1 VIVKEFKDSE
11 GRPWRLA
18 LTCGSAARIRDMIS
32 VPGEDGKPRP
42 FDLVDAKTLAES
54 IAMIRTS
61 PILLSE
67 VLYAALMPDVD
78 AKQMNREAFLAGM
91 SGDSLD
97 AGREALESEI
107 VSFSP
112 GRLRGVVS
120 SLLAMM
126 DDLEAKEAAKI
137 KDSIEAMK
145 SGVGTTST
153 SSPAS
158 SESIP
163 PSGRSENLLAQ
174 SGG

>member
-1 VIVKEFKDSE
+1 
-11 GRPWRLA
+11 
-18 LTCGSAARIRDMIS
+18 
-32 VPGEDGKPRP
+32 
-42 FDLVDAKTLAES
+42 
-54 IAMIRTS
+54 
-61 PILLSE
+61 
-67 VLYAALMPDVD
+67 
-78 AKQMNREAFLAGM
+78 M

-97 AGREALESEI
+97 AGREALEAEI

-137 KDSIEAMK
+137 KGSIDAMK

-153 SSPAS
+153 NSPAS

-174 SGG
+174 RGG